1 MANIHMFVLSYY
13 YNILTTTVM
22 IIRYNIYYY
31 LSWKYVNKNALSHM
45 RVCQYLTVVVTIA
58 RSTIR
63 SKNKRKEY
71 SKGIALLEKCRI
83 YFWNNVDFILM
94 CILLYLCGWFSMMEM
109 IINPA
114 FYVKQII
121 KYYIA
126 SSKNCFFIVDYGNVK
141 IVKTHHVLYIDKIM
155 INNILFNYN

>member
-1 MANIHMFVLSYY
+1 M
-13 YNILTTTVM
+13 
-22 IIRYNIYYY
+22 
-31 LSWKYVNKNALSHM
+31 
-45 RVCQYLTVVVTIA
+45 
-58 RSTIR
+58 
-63 SKNKRKEY
+63 
-71 SKGIALLEKCRI
+71 G
-83 YFWNNVDFILM
+83 
-94 CILLYLCGWFSMMEM
+94 MMEM